1 MDEKNVKLLIFL
13 VEVKKRYATL
23 NLPIIYR
30 KLRKNSNSTKSIS
43 LAGNPLRSS
52 S

>member
-30 KLRKNSNSTKSIS
+30 KLRKNSNSTT
-43 LAGNPLRSS
+43 AQNPLVLREIL
-52 S
+52 